1 MATDL
6 IILAVALGAVL
17 RITRLVVEDAI
28 TAPVREALDRRAE
41 PRPTR
46 RERPASAP
54 RPRQPWAFLSAL
66 VGCSW
71 CTSVWV
77 AFGVLAPLWAW
88 YGYDWRLYP
97 LAALTASWLVGI
109 AASWLDSPPPPRHV
123 VHHFPDPVV
132 AQLHQVAP
140 VPAPG
145 QRTAGR

>member
-28 TAPVREALDRRAE
+28 TAPVREAIERRAQ
-41 PRPTR
+41 PRRSSSGGR
-46 RERPASAP
+46 RE
-54 RPRQPWAFLSAL
+54 PWAFLAAL
-66 VGCSW
+66 TGCSW

-77 AFGVLAPLWAW
+77 AFGVLAPVWSW

-97 LAALTASWLVGI
+97 LAALTVSWVVGI
-109 AASWLDSPPPPRHV
+109 AVSWLDSPPPQRHV
-123 VHHFPDPVV
+123 VHHIPDPVV
-132 AQLHQVAP
+132 AQLHQAAA

-145 QRTAGR
+145 RPYAGR